1 MKDLL
6 GPTQGLPRNGVRWT
20 HLKGVGQAQY
30 KLIYLRLLQRVNA
43 STAFTDNFEILLFFL
58 KKKI

>member
-20 HLKGVGQAQY
+20 HLKVVGQAQY
-30 KLIYLRLLQRVNA
+30 KLIYLRLLQRMNA
-43 STAFTDNFEILLFFL
+43 STAFTDNFEILLFF
-58 KKKI
+58 